1 MQITYSLK
9 KGIPLNTRLRYAP
22 LLLLASNLFLAPLA
36 SSAQQAAQQTAR
48 EADTSQLLTLQDCIN
63 YAIQHQPS
71 LKQSQI
77 GIEIARSTNKIAL
90 AQWLPQVNGTGS
102 VTHYIQ
108 QPTTFVTN
116 ANGQVVPEKSQNTNS
131 VIPAITATQNIFT
144 PSLMYTAKAAP
155 LYIKQAQ
162 QATDS
167 TQIELIT
174 NVSLAFYN
182 LLQTLEEITVLRSDT
197 ALLAKTV
204 SDTYHQWKSGIVDET
219 DYDEAVISLNNSL
232 TQLVQEQQNIV
243 PQYATL
249 KQIMGY
255 PSLQQFNVNYDTAV
269 MTNDA
274 AFDTTE
280 QLQFEKR
287 IEMQQLQTAKS
298 LAQKQTDYY
307 RLAWLPTVSAFFDYD
322 YEFMSS
328 TTSDLFKTAYPYSL
342 VGLNLSI
349 PIFTGFARTQSVHRS
364 KLQQELLDYS
374 EINLKAQIYTDY
386 TTALASYKSN
396 LYSLGKLKD
405 NQALAK
411 RTYDIVA
418 LQYNQGV
425 VPYLNLITAQS
436 NLISAQIGYIN
447 SLFTLLAS
455 KVSLEK
461 AMGDITIKQ
470 P

>member
-9 KGIPLNTRLRYAP
+9 KGIPLNTSLRYAP
-22 LLLLASNLFLAPLA
+22 LFLLASSLLLAPCA
-36 SSAQQAAQQTAR
+36 SRAQQT
-48 EADTSQLLTLQDCIN
+48 DTSQLLTLQDCIG

-90 AQWLPQVNGTGS
+90 AGWLPQVNGTGS

-116 ANGQVVPEKSQNTNS
+116 SSGQVVPEKTAIINT
-131 VIPAITATQNIFT
+131 VIPAVTATQNIFT
-144 PSLMYTAKAAP
+144 PSLMYAAKAAP

-167 TQIELIT
+167 TQIDLVT

-182 LLQTLEEITVLRSDT
+182 LLQTLEEIDVLKSDT

-232 TQLVQEQQNIV
+232 TQLNQEQQNIV
-243 PQYATL
+243 PQYAML
-249 KQIMGY
+249 KQFMGF
-255 PSLQQFNVNYDTAV
+255 PPQQQFNVNYDTTT
-269 MTNDA
+269 MLNDV

-287 IEMQQLQTAKS
+287 IEMQQLQTAKA
-298 LAQKQTDYY
+298 LAKQQTDYY

-322 YEFMSS
+322 YEFMNNS
-328 TTSDLFKTAYPYSL
+328 TADLFKQAYPYSL
-342 VGLNLSI
+342 IGLNVNI
-349 PIFTGFARTQSVHRS
+349 PLFTGFARTQNIHRS
-364 KLQQELLDYS
+364 KLQQALLDYS
-374 EINLKAQIYTDY
+374 EINLKSQIYSDY
-386 TTALASYKSN
+386 TTAMASYKSN
-396 LYSLGKLKD
+396 WYSLGKLKD

-411 RTYDIVA
+411 RTYDIVY

-425 VPYLNLITAQS
+425 VPYLNVITAQS